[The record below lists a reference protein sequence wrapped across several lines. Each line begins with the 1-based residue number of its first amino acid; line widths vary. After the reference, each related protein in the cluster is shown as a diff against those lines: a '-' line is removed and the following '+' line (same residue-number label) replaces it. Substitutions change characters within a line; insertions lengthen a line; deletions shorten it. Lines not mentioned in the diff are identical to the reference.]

1 MIINLPGS
9 TKASQ
14 ECLES
19 VAVCLPHAVALLRD
33 RIAEVKS
40 AHKVIQSN
48 VENLFGHKE
57 QHAHHHHHHHHHDG
71 STKVMTKSI
80 IILNEV
86 RKLYPVFIKE
96 QTIPLLGCYKNH
108 YFFVGCACKERHTV
122 SC

>member
-9 TKASQ
+9 TKGSQ

-57 QHAHHHHHHHHHDG
+57 QHAHHHHHHHHG
-71 STKVMTKSI
+71 KTKVMKKGI
-80 IILNEV
+80 IILNEGL
-86 RKLYPVFIKE
+86 KLYPFFIKE
-96 QTIPLLGCYKNH
+96 QTIPYLGC
-108 YFFVGCACKERHTV
+108 
-122 SC
+122 